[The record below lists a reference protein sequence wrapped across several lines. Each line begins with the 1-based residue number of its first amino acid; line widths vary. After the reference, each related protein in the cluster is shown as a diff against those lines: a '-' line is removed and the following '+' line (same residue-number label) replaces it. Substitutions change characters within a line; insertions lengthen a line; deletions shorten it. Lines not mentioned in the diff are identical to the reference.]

1 MTAGWNL
8 SGLIQH
14 QDIVNN
20 NINFDLVAD
29 LYDSYV
35 TVNTD
40 IPFFIGEVSQFDDEI
55 LELMC
60 GTGRVSIP
68 LLESG
73 RTLSCV
79 DYSEKMLEVFRNKIQ
94 GKNYAVSIIQMDVTT
109 LDLNKKFGLIILP
122 FHSLSEILS
131 TDLQFKALERISEHL
146 KPDGVF
152 ICTLQNPVTR
162 LKAADG
168 ITRKLGEFK
177 LDENKKLA
185 VSSSN
190 NFNPD
195 TGIVSGF
202 QYYEIY
208 DASGTLTEKR
218 TLEINFKPVSDSV
231 FRQFINHLGLELSG
245 IYGDY
250 SKNEFVEQTS
260 DFMIYKL
267 RKKGPKA

>member
-1 MTAGWNL
+1 M
-8 SGLIQH
+8 
-14 QDIVNN
+14 DD

-40 IPFFIGEVSQFDDEI
+40 IHFFVEETSHFDDEI

-73 RTLSCV
+73 KKLCCV

-94 GKNYAVSIIQMDVTT
+94 GKNYTVNIIQMDVTA
-109 LDLNKKFGLIILP
+109 LDLNKRFGLIILP

-152 ICTLQNPVTR
+152 ICTLQNPAVR
-162 LKAADG
+162 LKTADG

-177 LDENKKLA
+177 LDEDKKMT

-190 NFNPD
+190 KFNPD

-202 QYYEIY
+202 QLYEIY

-218 TLEINFKPVSDSV
+218 ILEINFRPVSYPEFKKIITCAGMEIS
-231 FRQFINHLGLELSG
+231 E

-250 SKNEFVEQTS
+250 SKNGFIEETS
-260 DFMIYKL
+260 DFMICKL
-267 RKKGPKA
+267 RKKSISL

>member
-1 MTAGWNL
+1 M
-8 SGLIQH
+8 Q
-14 QDIVNN
+14 N

-35 TVNTD
+35 NVNTD
-40 IPFFIGEVSQFDDEI
+40 IPFFIGETSHFDDEI

-60 GTGRVSIP
+60 GTGRVSVS

-73 RTLSCV
+73 RKLCCI

-94 GKNYAVSIIQMDVTT
+94 GKNYPVNIIQMDVTA

-131 TDLQFKALERISEHL
+131 TDLQLKALERISEHL
-146 KPDGVF
+146 NPDGVF
-152 ICTLQNPVTR
+152 ICTLQNPVVR
-162 LKAADG
+162 LKTADG

-177 LDENKKLA
+177 LDEDRKMT

-190 NFNPD
+190 KFNPD

-202 QYYEIY
+202 QLYEIC
-208 DASGTLTEKR
+208 DSSGALTEKR
-218 TLEINFKPVSDSV
+218 TLEINFKPVSDPE
-231 FRQFINHLGLELSG
+231 FKKLINQAGME
-245 IYGDY
+245 IFETYGDY
-250 SKNEFVEQTS
+250 SKNEFAEETS
-260 DFMIYKL
+260 YFMIYKL
-267 RKKGPKA
+267 RKKSISL